1 MTVPLSKFQDA
12 IEKAEKYEPEEPQP
26 LQRALPPADPYPVEA
41 LGPVLYPAMQAVQ
54 GMTQAPDG
62 LCAQS
67 VLAAA
72 NLAVQGLRNVETPA
86 RKIRPVSCFFLSIA
100 QSGERKTAC
109 DEAALVPIR
118 AFEQTLIAGH
128 AKDKQAWVNKKDI
141 YERVRNQI
149 MSDRKKYVTLEDK
162 EQAIDALGDPP
173 KAPYVPKLT
182 CQEPTIE
189 GLYIYLAEARPS
201 IGLFNGEGGQ
211 FIAGHGMSEDAK
223 TRTSTGL
230 SHLWDGTAI
239 DRIRATDGNLYLRGR
254 RFCVHLMAQP
264 DIAADML
271 TDPVLMNQ
279 GLLSRF
285 LVCAPPSNFGRR
297 EFQEPTLKIIKLHE
311 DYCDHMKHILEMRLP
326 LDEEEDGLKP
336 PVIQFSKEAADVWKD
351 FYNEIER
358 QLKPGGPY
366 DTITGFVCKVPEHA
380 ARLAATLSLVENP
393 RSDVIDLSHAENG
406 IALARYYL
414 AEAVRL
420 YNAQKTNRRL
430 NLAQTV
436 LDWLHTQWEHD
447 VVSLPDLYQRGP
459 DRVRNKDT
467 AYQIVRT
474 LEDHHWLVQIPG
486 GAEVAGT
493 KRREVW
499 RIHPPLQKD

>member
-1 MTVPLSKFQDA
+1 
-12 IEKAEKYEPEEPQP
+12 
-26 LQRALPPADPYPVEA
+26 
-41 LGPVLYPAMQAVQ
+41 
-54 GMTQAPDG
+54 
-62 LCAQS
+62 
-67 VLAAA
+67 
-72 NLAVQGLRNVETPA
+72 
-86 RKIRPVSCFFLSIA
+86 
-100 QSGERKTAC
+100 
-109 DEAALVPIR
+109 
-118 AFEQTLIAGH
+118 
-128 AKDKQAWVNKKDI
+128 
-141 YERVRNQI
+141 
-149 MSDRKKYVTLEDK
+149 
-162 EQAIDALGDPP
+162 
-173 KAPYVPKLT
+173 
-182 CQEPTIE
+182 
-189 GLYIYLAEARPS
+189 
-201 IGLFNGEGGQ
+201 
-211 FIAGHGMSEDAK
+211 MSEDAK

-254 RFCVHLMAQP
+254 RFCIHLMAQP

-285 LVCAPPSNFGRR
+285 LVCAPPSNFGQR

-336 PVIQFSKEAADVWKD
+336 PVIQFSKEAADVWKA

-393 RSDVIDLSHAENG
+393 RSDVIDLAHAENG

-430 NLAQTV
+430 SLAQTV

-499 RIHPPLQKD
+499 RIHPPLKKD

>member
-1 MTVPLSKFQDA
+1 MMTAPLSKFQEA
-12 IEKAEKYEPEEPQP
+12 LETAEKYEPEKPQP
-26 LQRALPPADPYPVEA
+26 LVRSLPPADPYPAEA
-41 LGPVLYPAMQAVQ
+41 LGSVLYPAMQAVQ
-54 GMTQAPDG
+54 GMTQAPDA

-72 NLAVQGLRNVETPA
+72 NLAVQGLGNVETPA
-86 RKIRPVSCFFLSIA
+86 HKIRPVSCFFLSIA

-109 DEAALVPIR
+109 DEVALAPIR
-118 AFEQTLIAGH
+118 AYENTLIAGH
-128 AKDKQAWVNKKDI
+128 AQEKQKWVNQRDV
-141 YERVRNQI
+141 YERMRNQI
-149 MSDRKKYVTLEDK
+149 LNDKKKFVTFEDK
-162 EQAIDALGDPP
+162 EQAIQALGNPP
-173 KAPYVPKLT
+173 KAPYIPKLT

-211 FIAGHGMSEDAK
+211 FIAGHGMSDDAK

-230 SHLWDGTAI
+230 SHLWDGTPI

-264 DIAADML
+264 DIAAIML
-271 TDPVLMNQ
+271 SDPVLMNQ

-285 LVCAPPSNFGRR
+285 LVCAPQSNFGQR
-297 EFQEPTLKIIKLHE
+297 EFQEPTLKTIKLHQ
-311 DYCDHMKHILEMRLP
+311 DYCDHMKGILELRLP
-326 LDEEEDGLKP
+326 FDEEKDGLKP
-336 PVIQFSKEAADVWKD
+336 PVIQFSNEAKTIWKD

-366 DTITGFVCKVPEHA
+366 ETITGFVCKVPEHA
-380 ARLAATLSLVENP
+380 ARLAAVLALIENS
-393 RSDVIDLSHAENG
+393 RSEYISEEN
-406 IALARYYL
+406 IQNAITLARYYL

-420 YNAQKTNRRL
+420 YNAQKTNGRL
-430 NLAQTV
+430 KLAQIT
-436 LDWLHTQWEHD
+436 LDWLHKEWPHD

-459 DRVRNKDT
+459 NRVRDKDT

-474 LEDHHWLVQIPG
+474 LEDHHWLTQIPD

-499 RIHPPLQKD
+499 RIHPPLK